1 MQVSEIFWTLAA
13 VVLGPFVGSFI
24 GLLTLRLPAER
35 PWAAS
40 RSACDGCGRKL
51 GPLDLIPLI
60 SFLALRGR
68 CGRCGAPIPR
78 RYLLLEVAC
87 LLIGAWSA
95 AAFDGPVA
103 LATALFGWWL
113 QLLAV
118 IDGEHFWLPD
128 RLTLPL
134 GAAGFAVSILVLR
147 EPVWTPVLGAAVG
160 FASLWLLAWAY
171 KRLRGREGL
180 GGGDP
185 RLLGAIGAW
194 TGWSALPS
202 VVVWAGLAGISVALA
217 QLALRRQV
225 TLDQRLPFGVF
236 LAIGAWLT
244 WLLGPLHGFLG

>member
-13 VVLGPFVGSFI
+13 IVLGPFVGSFI

-35 PWAAS
+35 PWAAG

-51 GPLDLIPLI
+51 SPLDLIPIL
-60 SFLALRGR
+60 SFAALRGR
-68 CGRCGAPIPR
+68 CRSCGAAIPR
-78 RYLLLEVAC
+78 RYLLLELAC
-87 LLIGAWSA
+87 LGIGAWSA
-95 AAFDGPVA
+95 TSFIGPMA
-103 LATALFGWWL
+103 LATAVLGWWL
-113 QLLAV
+113 LLLAT
-118 IDGEHFWLPD
+118 IDAEHFWLPD
-128 RLTLPL
+128 MLTLPL
-134 GAAGFAVSILVLR
+134 GVVGFAVSILVLR

-160 FASLWLLAWAY
+160 FGSLWLLAFAY

-217 QLALRRQV
+217 QLVLRRRV
-225 TLDQRLPFGVF
+225 TMDQRLPFGVF

-244 WLLGPLHGFLG
+244 WLLGPLHGLFG

>member
-13 VVLGPFVGSFI
+13 VALGPFVGSFI
-24 GLLTLRLPAER
+24 GLLTLRLSAER

-51 GPLDLIPLI
+51 GPLDLVPVL
-60 SFLALRGR
+60 SFVALRGR
-68 CGRCGAPIPR
+68 CRSCGAAIPR
-78 RYLLLEVAC
+78 RYLLLELAC

-95 AAFDGPVA
+95 ASFAGSMA
-103 LATALFGWWL
+103 LATAVFGWWL
-113 QLLAV
+113 LLLAA
-118 IDGEHFWLPD
+118 IDAEHFWLPD
-128 RLTLPL
+128 MLTLPL
-134 GAAGFAVSILVLR
+134 GVVGFAVSILVLR

-160 FASLWLLAWAY
+160 FGSLWLLAWIY
-171 KRLRGREGL
+171 ERVRGREGL

-202 VVVWAGLAGISVALA
+202 VLVWAGLAGISVALA
-217 QLALRRQV
+217 QLILRRRV
-225 TLDQRLPFGVF
+225 TMDQRLPFGVF

>member
-13 VVLGPFVGSFI
+13 ILLGPFVGSFI

-51 GPLDLIPLI
+51 GPLDLVPIL
-60 SFLALRGR
+60 SFTALRGR
-68 CGRCGAPIPR
+68 CRGCGAAIPR
-78 RYLLLEVAC
+78 RYLLLELAC

-95 AAFDGPVA
+95 LAFAGPMA
-103 LATALFGWWL
+103 LATAVFGWWL
-113 QLLAV
+113 LLLAV

-128 RLTLPL
+128 MLTLPL
-134 GAAGFAVSILVLR
+134 GAVGFAVSILVLR
-147 EPVWTPVLGAAVG
+147 EPAWTPVLGAAVG
-160 FASLWLLAWAY
+160 FTSLWLLAWIY
-171 KRLRGREGL
+171 QRVRGREGL

-202 VVVWAGLAGISVALA
+202 VLVWAGLAGISVALA
-217 QLALRRQV
+217 QLILRRRV
-225 TLDQRLPFGVF
+225 TMDQRLPFGVF

>member
-1 MQVSEIFWTLAA
+1 MWVTEHFWTFAA
-13 VVLGPFVGSFI
+13 VLLGPFVGSFL

-51 GPLDLIPLI
+51 GPLDLVSIL
-60 SFLALRGR
+60 SFAALRGR
-68 CGRCGAPIPR
+68 CRGCGAAIPR
-78 RYLLLEVAC
+78 RYLLLELAC
-87 LLIGAWSA
+87 LVVGAWSA
-95 AAFDGPVA
+95 LAFAGPMA
-103 LATALFGWWL
+103 LATAVFGWWL
-113 QLLAV
+113 LLLAV

-128 RLTLPL
+128 MLTLPL

-147 EPVWTPVLGAAVG
+147 EPVWTPLLGAVIG
-160 FASLWLLAWAY
+160 FGSLWLLAWIY
-171 KRLRGREGL
+171 ERVRGREGL

-202 VVVWAGLAGISVALA
+202 VLVWAGLAGISVALA
-217 QLALRRQV
+217 QLVLRRRV
-225 TLDQRLPFGVF
+225 TMDQRLPFGVF